1 MRINDISV
9 SRTHSCLLLSNDKIH
24 LIDYKSKF
32 GTLVL
37 LQKQV
42 EINENKLYIQIG
54 RTLTELVAVVKKEK
68 NGNKTYP
75 YIKRSLLDKMK
86 HVIDKATKKRNS
98 NELTDENVDFANYH
112 LEKTPFINLNGILD
126 LNFNI
131 DEDNVEL
138 NKLKRNPS
146 K

>member
-138 NKLKRNPS
+138 KKLKRNPS